1 MVEKRQRLLEA
12 VRGRPQ
18 MDHPPSLQQ
27 GGQEQ
32 EQDLCEAEAEAAAVP
47 SDLEAAIAFLRDEMR
62 VTCPQLPPLAEE
74 CAARVQA
81 GHRCGETEILASIC
95 KGLCCGCSS
104 WPQVQGN
111 RKCSVGR
118 QRDLLRDFHLATG
131 AGKQKV

>member
-62 VTCPQLPPLAEE
+62 VTCPQLPPLVCHTQLCSMLADKTSIERGLDD
-74 CAARVQA
+74 CRRRNVLRVF
-81 GHRCGETEILASIC
+81 
-95 KGLCCGCSS
+95 K
-104 WPQVQGN
+104 
-111 RKCSVGR
+111 
-118 QRDLLRDFHLATG
+118 LATG
-131 AGKQKV
+131 ADEHGILLMHEPR